1 MVGRRILDHW
11 LTVDCL
17 VYRGCLIVPG
27 GRVEGRQSVSQP
39 RDETRKRSL
48 SCIEGRIK
56 RLGEEEVEKK
66 KTILIK
72 PSQLMVCY

>member
-17 VYRGCLIVPG
+17 VYRGCLIIPE
-27 GRVEGRQSVSQP
+27 GRVVGRESVSQP
-39 RDETRKRSL
+39 RDETRKRTL

-56 RLGEEEVEKK
+56 RLGEEEVEEKK
-66 KTILIK
+66 PILIK
-72 PSQLMVCY
+72 SSQLLFWY